1 MEGSVKT
8 TNFVQPFEPI
18 FPDGLAFCLTLS
30 SYLMITSAFK
40 PLPGRFLISEPFMM
54 DRNFQRTVVLLVEHN
69 DEGSLGFVLNRRLD
83 KRVHEL
89 VDGFPESHADVFLG
103 GPVEQ
108 NTLHYVHLDNQLS
121 GSRPV
126 VENMYWSGD
135 FIELR
140 EKLMLGQLN
149 QDNILFFVGYS
160 GWGPGQ
166 LEGELAE
173 KSWIVAPH
181 NVDFVFGDNQDQLW
195 QNLLRSMG
203 KKFQVLSNYPTDPS
217 LN

>member
-1 MEGSVKT
+1 
-8 TNFVQPFEPI
+8 
-18 FPDGLAFCLTLS
+18 
-30 SYLMITSAFK
+30 MITSAYK

-54 DRNFQRTVVLLVEHN
+54 DSNFQRSVVLLVEHN
-69 DEGSLGFVLNRRLD
+69 KEGSLGFVLNRSLN
-83 KRVHEL
+83 KQVHEL
-89 VDGFPESHADVFLG
+89 VDGFPTSRAEVFVG

-108 NTLHYVHLDNQLS
+108 DTLHYVHMDAQLK

-135 FIELR
+135 FMEIR
-140 EKLMLGQLN
+140 EKLMLGTLR
-149 QDNILFFVGYS
+149 DENILFFVGYS

-166 LEGELAE
+166 LERELSE

-181 NVDFVFGDNQDQLW
+181 NIDFVFGNEQEQLW
-195 QNLLRSMG
+195 QKVLRSMG
-203 KKFQVLSNYPTDPS
+203 KKFHVLSNYPTDPS